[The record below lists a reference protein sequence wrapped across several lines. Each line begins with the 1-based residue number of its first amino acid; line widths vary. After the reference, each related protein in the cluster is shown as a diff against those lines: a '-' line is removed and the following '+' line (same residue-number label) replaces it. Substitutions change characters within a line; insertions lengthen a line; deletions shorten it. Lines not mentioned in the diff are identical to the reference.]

1 MWDTGGSARSVVW
14 RSSSLSHLA
23 CIQPRAPGNFK
34 TFFCSPVDEIQQE
47 TKEQKDIERHMRN
60 MSNDLIKLNVLINK
74 NNNSFEELQ
83 YGNIITENEFVRSL
97 KVQRLDISFPGLNLP
112 CSSEANGDPVNLS
125 QSDNVVLV
133 YASQL

>member
-1 MWDTGGSARSVVW
+1 MALHAA
-14 RSSSLSHLA
+14 LSGLIAVCHTLPA
-23 CIQPRAPGNFK
+23 FSPVLLGIFK

-97 KVQRLDISFPGLNLP
+97 KVRRLDI
-112 CSSEANGDPVNLS
+112 
-125 QSDNVVLV
+125 
-133 YASQL
+133 